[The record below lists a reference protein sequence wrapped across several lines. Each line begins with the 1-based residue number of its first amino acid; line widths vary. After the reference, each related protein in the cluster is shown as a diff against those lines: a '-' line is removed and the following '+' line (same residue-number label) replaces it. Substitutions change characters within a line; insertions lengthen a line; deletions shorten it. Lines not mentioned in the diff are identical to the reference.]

1 MPWRIHKVN
10 LYANN
15 PDFIKFTLCSIGQL
29 LFLKILSIPLFLKSK
44 VIRDQQIKHEFMS
57 VFYKCIII
65 E

>member
-44 VIRDQQIKHEFMS
+44 VIRDQQISMS
-57 VFYKCIII
+57 S
-65 E
+65 